1 MEWMEEIHIIKNKS
15 YKKQNKHQMKNKK
28 KKRSC
33 LERQKNE
40 QIKETQTKYKK
51 QERHVIGEIAP
62 NFFSAT
68 QLPSPKRARLR
79 LAIVVFDGVV
89 GDLVLHIRFCF
100 SKVAIK
106 IDPKIHIFWQSN
118 IEWVEERII

>member
-1 MEWMEEIHIIKNKS
+1 
-15 YKKQNKHQMKNKK
+15 MKNKK

-62 NFFSAT
+62 NFSSAT

-79 LAIVVFDGVV
+79 LAIVVSGLLWATWCYILDSAF
-89 GDLVLHIRFCF
+89 LK
-100 SKVAIK
+100 S
-106 IDPKIHIFWQSN
+106 Q
-118 IEWVEERII
+118 